1 MRRRDLI
8 KGSIVVAA
16 TSLIAMPVIAEAVE
30 LDEVAIIRKMKAET
44 VKIGEMAELTEA
56 KFWALDEGS
65 PQYRAAEKESERAE
79 AAFVESWKKIDN
91 YPVKTIKGLKEKL
104 LYFWDE
110 NDLQYMA
117 GKVAKDINRLVAL
130 T

>member
-30 LDEVAIIRKMKAET
+30 LDEVAIIRKLVSQSKTLEKIWYGIEDENSEKA
-44 VKIGEMAELTEA
+44 V
-56 KFWALDEGS
+56 
-65 PQYRAAEKESERAE
+65 RAWDTFSDACSDI
-79 AAFVESWKKIDN
+79 SD
-91 YPVKTIKGLKEKL
+91 YPVKTIKGLNEKIK
-104 LYFWDE
+104 FVWDD